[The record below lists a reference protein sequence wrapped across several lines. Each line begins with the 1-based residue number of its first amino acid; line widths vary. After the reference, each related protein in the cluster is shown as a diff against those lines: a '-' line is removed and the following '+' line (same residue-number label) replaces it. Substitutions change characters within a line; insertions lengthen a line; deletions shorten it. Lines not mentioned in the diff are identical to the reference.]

1 MTRLQLLSTWLCGM
15 RWTEKTHL
23 PPSLGSP
30 PRPIRQLILGLRGL
44 HIEIGRYGAAH
55 QPDGRSHESAAAIPI
70 PGEPDTAL
78 AGVSAVAPRS
88 WCPASLS
95 PLAVALVT
103 SPPRPRRS
111 PWPGRAPHCN
121 PSSYPR
127 ARPVTDWWRLNE
139 LRPPHVQSE
148 FGVLQ
153 RPTRHMAA
161 HRCDAVL
168 SSVRSRV
175 AAALSCGRPS
185 GWCAAPYPVLSCPGC
200 RYPCSKVGYR
210 TNVAPTKEMVAWKH
224 PA

>member
-15 RWTEKTHL
+15 WWTEKAHL

-78 AGVSAVAPRS
+78 AGGSAVAPRS
-88 WCPASLS
+88 WCPASFS

-111 PWPGRAPHCN
+111 PWLGRAPPCT
-121 PSSYPR
+121 PSSCPR
-127 ARPVTDWWRLNE
+127 AACHGLVAPEGAPSAPRATGVRRAPASDTAHGRPLLRRRVEFGENQGCSGTLVGPTVGLVCGTVSSE
-139 LRPPHVQSE
+139 LRRQ
-148 FGVLQ
+148 
-153 RPTRHMAA
+153 
-161 HRCDAVL
+161 
-168 SSVRSRV
+168 
-175 AAALSCGRPS
+175 
-185 GWCAAPYPVLSCPGC
+185 
-200 RYPCSKVGYR
+200 
-210 TNVAPTKEMVAWKH
+210 
-224 PA
+224 